1 MKLALV
7 SNYIMWLSARTV
19 NYSYQRI
26 MVWWSSPSSLPHM
39 YFFQC
44 YKLSWHP
51 SVCKIV
57 RSYQCFVNYSVYP
70 GKDVLRWLII
80 VVSSQRPVFDTW
92 AVYVY
97 ARFIVEKL
105 AYERFFFKFFTFPL
119 SLSFR
124 QCSIKVFYSLT
135 IFHM

>member
-1 MKLALV
+1 
-7 SNYIMWLSARTV
+7 
-19 NYSYQRI
+19 
-26 MVWWSSPSSLPHM
+26 
-39 YFFQC
+39 
-44 YKLSWHP
+44 
-51 SVCKIV
+51 
-57 RSYQCFVNYSVYP
+57 VYP